1 MIRTGF
7 GEPGSRLGSPR
18 CTESLENASET
29 SSFSPESDSRKPAM
43 AKPTVR
49 LIGCAMASAS
59 GSDDAGGRRRATD
72 PQNFFRD
79 VETQKLELLK
89 NEKTRGTTHNDAH
102 GPTRQTI
109 HSTNAISGKKARA
122 RKEKRERG
130 RWANAGE
137 AFPRLPN
144 HLVVT
149 HILRSE
155 HFDDDADLAR
165 LPAVSR
171 AMRAAVAET
180 GLRFKEL
187 DEERAMELG
196 CLSAVQR
203 LQRQG
208 RLSRQELLCQAAAR
222 SGQLTELKALRA
234 DGCPW
239 DRDTCSA
246 AALGGHLQV
255 LQWPRANGCPW
266 DAKTCA
272 SAAEGGHLKVLLW
285 ARANG
290 CPWDKG
296 TCEWAAHGGHLEL
309 LQWGRA
315 NGCPCDGMEVY
326 IAAQNGHEAMV
337 RALIEA
343 GADVNKAMN
352 DAVTP
357 LIIAAQ
363 NGHEAVVRALIEA
376 GADVNKVWGNGVTPL
391 LVAAHQHNEAVVRT
405 LIEAGADVNQAR
417 DDGVTPL
424 CIAAQ
429 DGHEAV
435 VRALIEA
442 GAEIDKAR
450 DDSVTPLYIAAENG
464 HETIVRAL
472 IEAGADVNKATN
484 NGWTPLAIATQEGH
498 TAVVQILRD
507 AVLVQ
512 MQHLYL

>member
-208 RLSRQELLCQAAAR
+208 RLSRQELLSQAAAR

-234 DGCPW
+234 DGWPW
-239 DRDTCSA
+239 DFATCAYA
-246 AALGGHLQV
+246 ARGGHLEV
-255 LQWPRANGCPW
+255 LQWLRENGCPW
-266 DAKTCA
+266 DSDTCTCPWNTNICA
-272 SAAEGGHLKVLLW
+272 AAAEGGHLEVLQWARANGRPWNAYTCSRAAQGGHLEVLQW

-290 CPWDKG
+290 CPWDE
-296 TCEWAAHGGHLEL
+296 TL
-309 LQWGRA
+309 
-315 NGCPCDGMEVY
+315 
-326 IAAQNGHEAMV
+326 
-337 RALIEA
+337 
-343 GADVNKAMN
+343 VN
-352 DAVTP
+352 
-357 LIIAAQ
+357 IAAQ
-363 NGHEAVVRALIEA
+363 NGHEAVVRALIEL
-376 GADVNKVWGNGVTPL
+376 GADVNKAHDIGWTAL
-391 LVAAHQHNEAVVRT
+391 YAAAYN
-405 LIEAGADVNQAR
+405 
-417 DDGVTPL
+417 
-424 CIAAQ
+424 
-429 DGHEAV
+429 GHEAV

-442 GAEIDKAR
+442 DTDVNKAH
-450 DDSVTPLYIAAENG
+450 DIGWTPLYAAACKG
-464 HETIVRAL
+464 HETGLRAL
-472 IEAGADVNKATN
+472 KEAGADVNQAED
-484 NGWTPLAIATQEGH
+484 NGVTPLFIAAQRGGGAGADRGGRGRQQGKE
-498 TAVVQILRD
+498 
-507 AVLVQ
+507 
-512 MQHLYL
+512 

>member
-59 GSDDAGGRRRATD
+59 GSDDAGWRRRATD

-122 RKEKRERG
+122 RKKKSERG

-149 HILRSE
+149 HILRPE
-155 HFDDDADLAR
+155 HFDDPADLAR

-171 AMRAAVAET
+171 AMRDAVAET

-187 DEERAMELG
+187 DEKRAMELG

-203 LQRQG
+203 MQRQG

-222 SGQLTELKALRA
+222 SGQLEELKALRA

-246 AALGGHLQV
+246 AALGGHLEV
-255 LQWPRANGCPW
+255 LQWARANGCPW

-343 GADVNKAMN
+343 GADVGVA
-352 DAVTP
+352 APVTP

-376 GADVNKVWGNGVTPL
+376 GADVNKVWGNDVTPL
-391 LVAAHQHNEAVVRT
+391 LVAAQQGHEAVVRA
-405 LIEAGADVNQAR
+405 LIEAGADVNKAR

-442 GAEIDKAR
+442 GADVNKAR

-464 HETIVRAL
+464 HEAVVRAL